1 MFGDP
6 FCRFR
11 GLTASDFTSCAT
23 TAKPRPASPARAAS
37 IVAFN
42 ASRFVCATI
51 RLNDADDL
59 TYLIGLFRKT
69 ADRQRRMRGHARR
82 IDNDAARAS
91 PDFLFQQSKP
101 RVLRRRGRRYDVRG
115 GFRGRTGGGLR
126 PVPALR
132 RNCLQTVGSER
143 HLIGMKVHL
152 VQRFAHGK
160 AEIGDQRLEL
170 GAALRPP
177 CAAVRS
183 PSARPADQ
191 RDCRESIAQYGRAH
205 RFRPYVRATDRLPA
219 PRLWIASVSCVR
231 GAVTRATSS

>member
-82 IDNDAARAS
+82 IDNDAARA
-91 PDFLFQQSKP
+91 
-101 RVLRRRGRRYDVRG
+101 
-115 GFRGRTGGGLR
+115 
-126 PVPALR
+126 
-132 RNCLQTVGSER
+132 R
-143 HLIGMKVHL
+143 HLI
-152 VQRFAHGK
+152 FYFSN
-160 AEIGDQRLEL
+160 
-170 GAALRPP
+170 
-177 CAAVRS
+177 RS
-183 PSARPADQ
+183 
-191 RDCRESIAQYGRAH
+191 RESFGGAGDVMTFEEASEVEPAAACARCPLSVAIV
-205 RFRPYVRATDRLPA
+205 FRLSA
-219 PRLWIASVSCVR
+219 ASVI
-231 GAVTRATSS
+231 